1 MRIKKQNEFYRD
13 CGAVSEIIGEMLLT
27 AIVVILMSSIAVF
40 VYANLE
46 VTDVPHTEIH
56 EQVNLASDT
65 IEIRHSGGENI
76 NLDSIKIT
84 LYVSGEK
91 REFTY
96 PDTEGVTVSSQ
107 NGVWKF
113 GDSYTIHTAIDAN
126 DTVDLYFVHTD
137 SKQVIH
143 KVRLSDSWTS

>member
-1 MRIKKQNEFYRD
+1 MRIRKQNEFFRD

-27 AIVVILMSSIAVF
+27 AIVVILISSIAVF

-56 EQVNLASDT
+56 ERVMLASNT
-65 IEIRHSGGENI
+65 IEILHSGGEPI
-76 NLDSIKIT
+76 DVDAIKIT
-84 LYVSGEK
+84 LYVNGEK

-96 PDTEGVTVSSQ
+96 LDTEDVTVSSH

-113 GDSYTIHTAIDAN
+113 GDSFTINTAIDAN
-126 DTVDLYFVHTD
+126 DTLDLYFVHTD
-137 SKQVIH
+137 SEQVIH
-143 KVRLSDSWTS
+143 KARLSDSWIS